1 MRPGQGAA
9 PNRKTPADARVSK
22 LGYLDSNQEQLNQN
36 QPCCQLH
43 HTPTAPT
50 GVGPRG
56 PAKPDRVATLPY
68 GEGRAEPA
76 LVSRHVAPGVAPR
89 PAEPT
94 CLQRLA
100 QALHAR
106 ERRALAQDLHRLE
119 ERRAHPAPRDG
130 GAQRSERRARLE
142 AGAAL

>member
-1 MRPGQGAA
+1 
-9 PNRKTPADARVSK
+9 KTPADARVSK

-68 GEGRAEPA
+68 GEGGAEPA
-76 LVSRHVAPGVAPR
+76 GVSRRVACGGAPR
-89 PAEPT
+89 PAGGGSGRTVTASDAAAP
-94 CLQRLA
+94 C
-100 QALHAR
+100 AR
-106 ERRALAQDLHRLE
+106 GSRPCRGSPSTRRAAGS
-119 ERRAHPAPRDG
+119 PGAPRSRC
-130 GAQRSERRARLE
+130 AAARTQC
-142 AGAAL
+142 AA